1 MKKLLAILSSVSLLT
16 VSTSAVVSCIP
27 TATEINFD
35 FDKNIGTQ
43 FDTRFAK
50 DTSDDKSNHKGF
62 SNFFTLGDS
71 LSDQGGLQTIGKDQ
85 FNIEIKMSGEYVG
98 GFSNGL
104 TTAALINEELDFSK
118 EEFKSSNLIHK
129 PDIDLNGEK
138 VWGKNY
144 SVGGATAYD
153 SSGATAL
160 LLGNTGIYKQA
171 QTLVEQQKIHEDDL
185 FLVEIGGNDMFAILD
200 NLNNSNKREEIMQS
214 ALLNIKNALY
224 TLLNNGAK
232 KIVFLSPPDMTLI
245 PRYYKANQ
253 TNKEIIKIIGD
264 DFNYE
269 ISKIIKKANKMFND
283 SILFFD
289 LYTRFGEITQEFQNS
304 GPNKNI
310 TEELSDATSPD
321 LSGIDLTNFE
331 LKATVK
337 PENVGKEEDFFFLD
351 YVHPTKN
358 GHKFAKKIIFKEIE
372 SKWNEE

>member
-1 MKKLLAILSSVSLLT
+1 MKKLLLTLSSISLLT
-16 VSTSAVVSCIP
+16 VSSSTVIACIP
-27 TATEINFD
+27 NATDINFD

-43 FDTRFAK
+43 FDTRNAK
-50 DTSDDKSNHKGF
+50 DTSDDKTKHKGF

-71 LSDQGGLQTIGKDQ
+71 LSDQGGLQTIVKDQ
-85 FNIEIKMSGEYVG
+85 FNINLRMSGEYIG

-104 TTAALINEELDFSK
+104 TTAALINQELAFSTQ
-118 EEFKSSNLIHK
+118 EFKSSNLVHK
-129 PDIDLNGEK
+129 PEIELNQQK

-144 SVGGATAYD
+144 SVGGATAYETK
-153 SSGATAL
+153 GATSL

-171 QTLVEQQKIHEDDL
+171 QALVEQQVIHDDDL

-200 NLNNSNKREEIMQS
+200 NLNNSNKREEIMQN

-232 KIVFLSPPDMTLI
+232 KLVFLSPPDMTLI
-245 PRYYKANQ
+245 PRYYKINQ
-253 TNKEIIKIIGD
+253 ATKEIIKMIGD

-269 ISKIIKKANKMFND
+269 ISKIIKIANKMYND

-289 LYTRFGEITQEFQNS
+289 LYTRFSEITQEFKNS
-304 GPNKNI
+304 GANKNI
-310 TEELSDATSPD
+310 TEELCDSTTSD
-321 LSGIDLTNFE
+321 LSGIDITNFE

-337 PENVGKEEDFFFLD
+337 EKNVGKEEDFFFLD

-358 GHKFAKKIIFKEIE
+358 GHQFAKKIIFNEIE
-372 SKWNEE
+372 KKWNQK